1 MATQAS
7 ERLAVANRARFQIQI
22 QVFVR
27 VRVQEPGDMARGL
40 QLSAF
45 GMTESATVRW
55 IDGVVAHY
63 AVGHLRHVG
72 RADVVGIF

>member
-7 ERLAVANRARFQIQI
+7 ERLAVADCARFQIQI
-22 QVFVR
+22 QVLIR
-27 VRVQEPGDMARGL
+27 VRVQESGDMTRWL

-45 GMTESATVRW
+45 WMAERATVWR

-63 AVGHLRHVG
+63 AVGHLGHVG
-72 RADVVGIF
+72 CADVV